1 VTTTPVAPSFAALR
15 DALVSHD
22 FVGPLSA
29 VAAFLASPVTAIPGL
44 ACGSDGRNLWMRGV
58 NAPAGATISD
68 HAAAAVSLAQ
78 RTGREGDRYI
88 DLTQDATLWFKF
100 VPTGAH
106 TLAFGP
112 DLLWGLPKVF
122 AREGVTEEQTAE
134 VIGVL
139 RSQETLELPLMLAVG
154 AVGVSGDTKRVEL
167 TSLAS
172 APAPVEHALPVH
184 ARAQAAGEHMAEL
197 TGAELLSVT
206 PGRGADDWVATLMLS
221 GRHLRA
227 RVILRGAVY
236 TFEQRDRSSAGGD
249 LVADGDVLVHRTG
262 IVFREAAGS

>member
-58 NAPAGATISD
+58 SAPAGATISD

-78 RTGREGDRYI
+78 RTGREGDQYI
-88 DLTQDATLWFKF
+88 DLSQDPTLWFKF

-106 TLAFGP
+106 MMAFGP
-112 DLLWGLPKVF
+112 DLLWGLPRVF
-122 AREGVTEEQTAE
+122 ACEGVTQAQTAE
-134 VIGVL
+134 VIEIL
-139 RSQETLELPLMLAVG
+139 RSQDALELPLMLAVG
-154 AVGVSGDTKRVEL
+154 SVAVAGDSKRVEL
-167 TSLAS
+167 TSLAA
-172 APAPVEHALPVH
+172 APAPVERALPVQ
-184 ARAQAAGEHMAEL
+184 ARAQAAAEHMAEL

-206 PGRGADDWVATLMLS
+206 PGRDADDWVATLLLA
-221 GRHLRA
+221 GRHLRG
-227 RVILRGAVY
+227 RVTLRGAVY
-236 TFEQRDRSSAGGD
+236 TFEQRERDNAGGE
-249 LVADGDVLVHRTG
+249 LVLDGDVLVHRTG
-262 IVFREAAGS
+262 IVFRESTTF